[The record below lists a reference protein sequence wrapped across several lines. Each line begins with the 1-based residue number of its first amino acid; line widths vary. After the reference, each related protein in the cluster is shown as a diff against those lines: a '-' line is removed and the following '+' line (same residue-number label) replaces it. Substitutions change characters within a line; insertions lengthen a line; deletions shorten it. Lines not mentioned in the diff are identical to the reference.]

1 MGLIRM
7 DSIDKDLQ
15 DPTITHQLFQFIASM
30 SDDERRALLM
40 LLKKGF
46 LKDKRRRKHSR
57 KPLIAPLYYMVGGQT
72 SRAFTKNI
80 SLGGAFIM
88 TQGRLSKGQELL
100 IILPEFEDDKP
111 VKIHSV
117 VSRITSVGVGV
128 EFKAM
133 SLEQK
138 TALSAFASNPAKPV
152 STKV

>member
-1 MGLIRM
+1 MNY
-7 DSIDKDLQ
+7 IDKDLQ
-15 DPTITHQLFQFIASM
+15 DPTITHQLFQLIATM

-46 LKDKRRRKHSR
+46 LKNKRRRKHSR
-57 KPLIAPLYYMVGGQT
+57 KPLMAQLYYIAVGQT
-72 SRAFTKNI
+72 CRAFTKNI

-88 TQGRLSKGQELL
+88 TQGKLSKGQELL

-117 VSRITSVGVGV
+117 VSRVTSVGVGI

-133 SLEQK
+133 SREQK
-138 TALSAFASNPAKPV
+138 TAILAFASTPNKPI
-152 STKV
+152 